1 MRPAVCRLFRSRC
14 GGSRGSGACA
24 RVPRRA
30 VPRWGPEET
39 LHKEFAETR
48 EGDEKDVLGG
58 EGEPERDRASVS
70 FEPSRFGCASAAS
83 RCLNQALE
91 KVDGTRRRKQGEG
104 M

>member
-1 MRPAVCRLFRSRC
+1 MDDD
-14 GGSRGSGACA
+14 GDMEDDEND
-24 RVPRRA
+24 
-30 VPRWGPEET
+30 WDN
-39 LHKEFAETR
+39 

-91 KVDGTRRRKQGEG
+91 KVDGTRRRKRGEG